1 MPHRCTPARWHP
13 TTPNNQTDC
22 LVYLPLDPTNR
33 EQMLRPRAVLCFRH
47 GSRESVPLDIHQAME
62 MHGAP
67 ASHLV
72 QGADHLSDILL
83 ICPQLPRQR
92 RWNEADDGQLI
103 RQIVDTTKWL
113 C

>member
-1 MPHRCTPARWHP
+1 
-13 TTPNNQTDC
+13 
-22 LVYLPLDPTNR
+22 
-33 EQMLRPRAVLCFRH
+33 
-47 GSRESVPLDIHQAME
+47 ME